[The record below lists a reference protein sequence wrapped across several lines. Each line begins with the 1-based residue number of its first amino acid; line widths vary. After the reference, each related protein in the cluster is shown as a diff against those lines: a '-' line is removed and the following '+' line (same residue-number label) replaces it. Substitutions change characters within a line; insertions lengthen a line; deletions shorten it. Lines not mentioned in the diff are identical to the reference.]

1 VPALEKC
8 IILFR
13 AINTAEEASV
23 NSQFTQCRSAE
34 FRVLQSRVHVHTRV
48 REGRARVSPG
58 ALRSMPTNKKVK
70 SDKPKREKAKADGD
84 DDDDDDDDDQEEEE
98 EVESEAKRMKR
109 EKGKRS
115 FLMMIRQLLALVTF
129 GMVLSKQP
137 FMVRPRESGK
147 NAFKMKPLDVA
158 IAGAVHWAATSP
170 MVLKNPKYAE
180 YINMT
185 ARALLTPHEYVSAQQ
200 SKRAMPAEQTIN
212 GAYEKTEKVFQRT
225 VDKDTNV
232 LEMLKLPLMAPNMV
246 LLGSYVL
253 ILGSILSV
261 LSGSI
266 FEYVVI
272 TGCVLVLQGS
282 RAFGME
288 PQPELYVA
296 GGAAVLGLLAME
308 ASAPKAEP
316 KKRKKK

>member
-1 VPALEKC
+1 
-8 IILFR
+8 
-13 AINTAEEASV
+13 
-23 NSQFTQCRSAE
+23 
-34 FRVLQSRVHVHTRV
+34 
-48 REGRARVSPG
+48 
-58 ALRSMPTNKKVK
+58 MPTNKKVK

-98 EVESEAKRMKR
+98 EEVESEAKRIKR

-212 GAYEKTEKVFQRT
+212 GAYKKTEKVFQRT

-282 RAFGME
+282 RSFGME